1 MNWNNIRMQIE
12 MYLNLAVIWGV
23 FGLIVQFTV
32 NQWLSYFQISEI
44 TFLQT
49 MSAIV
54 LICLSVW
61 LIKYLIK
68 L

>member
-23 FGLIVQFTV
+23 FVLIVQFTI

-54 LICLSVW
+54 LICLSAW

>member
-1 MNWNNIRMQIE
+1 MNWTNIKMQIAI
-12 MYLNLAVIWGV
+12 YLNLAVIWGV

-32 NQWLSYFQISEI
+32 NQWLSYFQITEI
-44 TFLQT
+44 TFLQAL
-49 MSAIV
+49 SAIV
-54 LICLSVW
+54 LICLSGW